1 MKGGAEFINK
11 GFYCLMDELPRE
23 RLLIADQALCHLE
36 NAFELTR
43 EYTKEWA
50 DSIITF
56 VWRFSLKISYNEPY

>member
-50 DSIITF
+50 DSILTC
-56 VWRFSLKISYNEPY
+56 V